1 MEICTPNDLGSLD
14 CALCECCGNKSVDQG
29 STLYG
34 HLSYRASP
42 LLPCLMWFIDHM
54 RFFFFLMNV
63 ISNCAYVNM
72 PKYINIVVGCTHAE
86 GRLWWLHYISLK
98 SELVDLKNLN

>member
-1 MEICTPNDLGSLD
+1 MLCVNVVGTSLWTRAQHCMVTCPIGPVHFCHVLCGSLTTCD
-14 CALCECCGNKSVDQG
+14 L
-29 STLYG
+29 
-34 HLSYRASP
+34 
-42 LLPCLMWFIDHM
+42 
-54 RFFFFLMNV
+54 FFLMNV